1 MATEITMPKLS
12 DTMTEGT
19 LVAWRK
25 NLGEMVERG
34 DIIAEVETDKATM
47 ELESFDSGFLLETRV
62 AVGEVVPVGTVIAV
76 IGQAGESAALSP
88 PGTPGHGDE
97 TAPGLAT
104 GEPVAASPQTVRPPV
119 APPAEVTVAPM
130 EKAAPMVRRLARERG
145 IDLGLVK
152 GTGPEGRITKD
163 DLENFLSRGEGK
175 GAEAG
180 AIPTADV
187 SSGGQ
192 EGPAS
197 SRPAA
202 GADSEVLTP
211 MRAAIARTVSDS
223 WKTTPHF
230 TVTADVDM
238 AAAESLHHGLTEAGH
253 GVTLTDIMIKAT
265 AAALEEFPRLN
276 ASYGDNRI
284 ILHPGID
291 IGVAVDVENGL
302 LVPVLRN
309 CEVLSLRE
317 IGIQSRDLIGRARS
331 GQIKVSEITGGTF
344 TISNMGMFGIKE
356 FSAIILPPQAGI
368 LAIGAVSDRAIIKN
382 GVAAAARMMTMTLS
396 ADHRVVDGAYAARFM
411 RQLSAVLENPLRLL
425 I

>member
-19 LVAWRK
+19 LAAWRK
-25 NLGEMVERG
+25 NPGEWVERG

-47 ELESFDSGFLLETRV
+47 ELESFDSGVLLEISV
-62 AVGEVVPVGTVIAV
+62 KAGETVPVGTVIAR
-76 IGQAGESAALSP
+76 IGKAGEAAAAP
-88 PGTPGHGDE
+88 PEKPAHLE
-97 TAPGLAT
+97 TMELAEPP
-104 GEPVAASPQTVRPPV
+104 GEPVPTTTQTKRPPA
-119 APPAEVTVAPM
+119 APSDAPLAPV
-130 EKAAPMVRRLARERG
+130 EKAAPMVRRLAREKG
-145 IDLGLVK
+145 VDLGSIR

-163 DLENFLSRGEGK
+163 DLENFLSRKEGK
-175 GAEAG
+175 SAEADG
-180 AIPTADV
+180 PTAEEPA
-187 SSGGQ
+187 GGH
-192 EGPAS
+192 EGPAP
-197 SRPAA
+197 SRPVA
-202 GADSEVLTP
+202 GADFEVLTP
-211 MRAAIARTVSDS
+211 MRTAIARTVIDS
-223 WKTTPHF
+223 WKTIPHF

-238 AAAESLHHGLTEAGH
+238 AAAESLHHGLIEAGH
-253 GVTLTDIMIKAT
+253 GVTLTDIVIKAT
-265 AAALEEFPRLN
+265 AATLEEFPRLN

-291 IGVAVDVENGL
+291 MGVAVDVENGL
-302 LVPVLRN
+302 LVPVIRN

-331 GQIKVSEITGGTF
+331 GQIRVSEITGGTF

-382 GVAAAARMMTMTLS
+382 GVAAAARIMTMTLS

-411 RQLSAVLENPLRLL
+411 RRLSEVLENPLRLL